1 MQLRI
6 KYTRR
11 LCCPDLD
18 RFRLHTSNAYN
29 LTFRPPNR
37 VIQDFLEILEKVL
50 HNFYNHQEVILCLT
64 KSNNTV
70 FEFCFDS
77 GHNTSIIL

>member
-6 KYTRR
+6 KDTRG

-18 RFRLHTSNAYN
+18 RFKLHTSNAYN
-29 LTFRPPNR
+29 LIFRPPKR
-37 VIQDFLEILEKVL
+37 VIQDFLKISAKVI
-50 HNFYNHQEVILCLT
+50 HNFYNHKEVILCLT

-70 FEFCFDS
+70 FEICSDS
-77 GHNTSIIL
+77 GQNTTIFL

>member
-29 LTFRPPNR
+29 LIFIPPKR
-37 VIQDFLEILEKVL
+37 VIQDFLESLEKL
-50 HNFYNHQEVILCLT
+50 IHNFYNHQELILCLT
-64 KSNNTV
+64 KLNNTV
-70 FEFCFDS
+70 FEIWFDS
-77 GHNTSIIL
+77 GQNTATIL